1 MITMGNPMVL
11 FLLQNEIQCKS
22 MDRQKTHH
30 IYFLGIG
37 GIGVSALAKYY
48 LAMGFVVSGSD
59 LAASEITDELTQLGV
74 AIKIGLHKKANVPK
88 DATRVICTPAV
99 SQDNAELKEAR
110 RRGLLL
116 QTYPEA
122 LGELTKTYETITI
135 SGSHGKSTTTALVSL
150 VLEEGY
156 CDPTV
161 IIGVK
166 LREFGGS
173 NFRRGRGPY
182 LVIEADE
189 WNRSFLNYSPEYAVV
204 TNIDREHVD
213 TYKTLDELEAVFT
226 EYLAKVP
233 PKGVIVANADDPT
246 LAKVAR
252 KFGGKVKW
260 YSLHDPEAALIK
272 PILRIPGEHN
282 LSNALAAFRL
292 GRALGVFEHDILR
305 GLSRFSGAWR
315 RFELRGIIN
324 GAFII
329 ADYGHHPSEIK
340 ATIQAARDRF
350 PLRRIWCMF
359 QPHQHQRLHFLWDDF
374 VTAFD
379 NADRISFL
387 PVYDVAGR
395 ETAAAK
401 KQVNSL
407 KLAEEITSRGKDV
420 SYLDS
425 FEDAKK
431 IINAEARP
439 GDIILMMGAGD
450 IYNLTKELT
459 ESYVY

>member
-1 MITMGNPMVL
+1 MIVSPNIHFV
-11 FLLQNEIQCKS
+11 
-22 MDRQKTHH
+22 
-30 IYFLGIG
+30 GIG

-48 LAMGFVVSGSD
+48 LAMGATVSGSD
-59 LAASEITDELTQLGV
+59 LVSSEITEDLARQGV
-74 AIKIGLHKKANVPK
+74 EIKIGRHKKNNVPK
-88 DATRVICTPAV
+88 NTTAVVSSPAI
-99 SQDNAELKEAR
+99 SEKNAEVKEAHA
-110 RRGLLL
+110 RGILV

-122 LGELTKTYETITI
+122 LGELTRTYQTATI

-156 CDPTV
+156 FDPTV

-189 WNRSFLNYSPEYAVV
+189 WNRSFLNYSPEHAVV

-213 TYKTLDELEAVFT
+213 TYKTLHELEETFT

-246 LAKVAR
+246 LAKVSR
-252 KFGGKVKW
+252 KFGDKVRW
-260 YSLHDPEAALIK
+260 YSLRDPEAVLIK
-272 PILRIPGEHN
+272 PILKIPGEHN
-282 LSNALAAFRL
+282 LSNALAAFKL

-315 RFELRGIIN
+315 RFELRGVIN
-324 GAFII
+324 GAFVI

-350 PLRRIWCMF
+350 PLRRIWCIF
-359 QPHQHQRLHFLWDDF
+359 QPHQHQRLQFLWDDF

-379 NADRISFL
+379 QADRISFL

-407 KLAEEITSRGKDV
+407 KLAGEIEKRSKDV
-420 SYLDS
+420 SYFDS
-425 FEDAKK
+425 FDDAKK
-431 IINAEARP
+431 AIRVEAHP
-439 GDIILMMGAGD
+439 GDIILLMGAGD
-450 IYNLTKELT
+450 IYDLTKELT
-459 ESYVY
+459 EI

>member
-1 MITMGNPMVL
+1 MHDHTP
-11 FLLQNEIQCKS
+11 
-22 MDRQKTHH
+22 H
-30 IYFLGIG
+30 IHFVGIG
-37 GIGVSALAKYY
+37 GIGVSALVRYY
-48 LAMGFVVSGSD
+48 LAMGAGVSGSD
-59 LAASEITDELTQLGV
+59 LAASELTDELSRLGI
-74 AIKIGLHKKANVPK
+74 AIKIGSHKKSNVPK
-88 DATRVICTPAV
+88 DATRVICTPATP
-99 SQDNAELKEAR
+99 QDNVELKEAR
-110 RRGLLL
+110 QRGLPI

-150 VLEEGY
+150 ALEEGY
-156 CDPTV
+156 FDPTV

-189 WNRSFLNYSPEYAVV
+189 WNRSFLNYSPEHAVV
-204 TNIDREHVD
+204 TNIDREHMD
-213 TYKTLDELEAVFT
+213 TYTTLEELEETFA

-233 PKGVIVANADDPT
+233 PSGVIVANADDPT

-252 KFGGKVKW
+252 TFGEKVKW
-260 YSLHDPEAALIK
+260 YSLRDPEARLVK
-272 PILRIPGEHN
+272 PVLKIPGEHN

-292 GRALGVFEHDILR
+292 ARALGVFEHDILR

-329 ADYGHHPSEIK
+329 ADYGHHPNEIK

-350 PLRRIWCMF
+350 PLRRIWCIF
-359 QPHQHQRLHFLWDDF
+359 QPHQHQRLRFLWHDF

-379 NADRISFL
+379 HADRISFL

-395 ETAAAK
+395 ETEAAK
-401 KQVNSL
+401 QQVNSL
-407 KLAEEITSRGKDV
+407 KLAKEIKKRHKDV

-425 FEDAKK
+425 FDDAEKH
-431 IINAEARP
+431 INAEAHP
-439 GDIILMMGAGD
+439 GDIILLMGAGD
-450 IYNLTKELT
+450 IYDLTKEIT
-459 ESYVY
+459 QAHAH

>member
-1 MITMGNPMVL
+1 MN
-11 FLLQNEIQCKS
+11 Q
-22 MDRQKTHH
+22 H
-30 IYFLGIG
+30 IHFVGIG
-37 GIGVSALAKYY
+37 GIGVSALARYY
-48 LAMGFVVSGSD
+48 LAMGARVTGSD
-59 LAASEITDELTQLGV
+59 LASSEITKELAQQGV
-74 AIKIGLHKKANVPK
+74 EIKIGQHKKSNVPK
-88 DATRVICTPAV
+88 TATAVVYTPAV
-99 SQDNAELKEAR
+99 PTGRQAIPHNNVELVEAR
-110 RRGLLL
+110 QRGILV

-156 CDPTV
+156 FDPTV

-189 WNRSFLNYSPEYAVV
+189 WNRSFLNYSPEHAVV
-204 TNIDREHVD
+204 TNIDREHMD
-213 TYKTLDELEAVFT
+213 TYKTLADLEETFA

-233 PKGVIVANADDPT
+233 ERGVIVANADDPT

-252 KFGGKVKW
+252 KFGDKVKW
-260 YSLHDPEAALIK
+260 YSLQDPEARLIK
-272 PILRIPGEHN
+272 PVLKIPGEHN
-282 LSNALAAFRL
+282 LSNALAAFKL
-292 GRALGVFEHDILR
+292 GRALGMFEHDILR

-315 RFELRGIIN
+315 RFELRGMVN
-324 GAFII
+324 GAFVI

-340 ATIQAARDRF
+340 ATIRAARDRF
-350 PLRRIWCMF
+350 PLRRIWCIF
-359 QPHQHQRLHFLWDDF
+359 QPHQHQRLKFLWDDF

-379 NADRISFL
+379 NADHISFL

-401 KQVNSL
+401 QQVNSL
-407 KLAEEITSRGKDV
+407 KLADEVTKRHKDV

-431 IINAEARP
+431 AIRAEARP
-439 GDIILMMGAGD
+439 SDIILLMGAGD
-450 IYNLTKELT
+450 IYDLTKEIT
-459 ESYVY
+459 EL

>member
-1 MITMGNPMVL
+1 MN
-11 FLLQNEIQCKS
+11 Q
-22 MDRQKTHH
+22 H
-30 IYFLGIG
+30 IHFVGIG
-37 GIGVSALAKYY
+37 GIGVSALARYY
-48 LAMGFVVSGSD
+48 LAMGASVTGSD
-59 LAASEITDELTQLGV
+59 LSASEITDELLRLGI
-74 AIKIGLHKKANVPK
+74 AIKIGPHKKSNVPK
-88 DATRVICTPAV
+88 SATAVICTPAV
-99 SQDNAELKEAR
+99 PTDRQATPQDNVELKEAR
-110 RRGLLL
+110 KRGLVI

-122 LGELTKTYETITI
+122 LGELTKAYETVTI

-150 VLEEGY
+150 ALEEGY
-156 CDPTV
+156 FDPTV

-204 TNIDREHVD
+204 TNIDREHMD
-213 TYKTLDELEAVFT
+213 TYKTLDGLEETFT

-233 PKGVIVANADDPT
+233 PRGVIVANADDPV
-246 LAKVAR
+246 LARVAR

-260 YSLHDPEAALIK
+260 YSLQDPEAKLVK
-272 PILRIPGEHN
+272 PVLKIPGEHN
-282 LSNALAAFRL
+282 LSNALAAFKL
-292 GRALGVFEHDILR
+292 GRALGMFEHDILR

-315 RFELRGIIN
+315 RFELRGMVN

-340 ATIQAARDRF
+340 ATIRAARDRF
-350 PLRRIWCMF
+350 PLRRIWCIF
-359 QPHQHQRLHFLWDDF
+359 QPHQHQRLKFLWDDF

-401 KQVNSL
+401 QQVNSL
-407 KLAEEITSRGKDV
+407 KLADEVTKRHKDV

-431 IINAEARP
+431 AIRAEAHL
-439 GDIILMMGAGD
+439 GDIILLMGAGD
-450 IYNLTKELT
+450 IYDLTKELT
-459 ESYVY
+459 QTYAY

>member
-1 MITMGNPMVL
+1 MDTP
-11 FLLQNEIQCKS
+11 IQ
-22 MDRQKTHH
+22 HVH
-30 IYFLGIG
+30 FVGIG
-37 GIGVSALAKYY
+37 GIGVSALARYY
-48 LAMGFVVSGSD
+48 LTMGVVVSGSD
-59 LAASEITDELTQLGV
+59 LAASEILDELSRLGIV
-74 AIKIGLHKKANVPK
+74 IKIGRHKKTNIPK
-88 DATRVICTPAV
+88 GATRVICTPAV
-99 SQDNAELKEAR
+99 PRDNAELKEAR
-110 RRGLLL
+110 RRGILV

-156 CDPTV
+156 FDPTV

-182 LVIEADE
+182 LVVEADE
-189 WNRSFLNYSPEYAVV
+189 WDRSFLNYSPEHAVV
-204 TNIDREHVD
+204 TNIDREHLD
-213 TYKTLDELEAVFT
+213 TYKTLDDLEETFT

-233 PKGVIVANADDPT
+233 PRGVIVANADDPT

-252 KFGGKVKW
+252 KFGDKVKW
-260 YSLHDPEAALIK
+260 YSVQDPEAQLVK

-282 LSNALAAFRL
+282 LSNALAAFKL
-292 GRALGVFEHDILR
+292 ARALGVFERDILA

-315 RFELRGIIN
+315 RFELRGIVN

-350 PLRRIWCMF
+350 PLRRIWCIF
-359 QPHQHQRLHFLWDDF
+359 QPHQHQRLSFLWDDF

-387 PVYDVAGR
+387 PVYEVAGR
-395 ETAAAK
+395 ETASAK
-401 KQVNSL
+401 KQVNSFR
-407 KLAEEITSRGKDV
+407 LAEEVRSRGKDV

-431 IINAEARP
+431 SIKTQAHP
-439 GDIILMMGAGD
+439 GDIVLMVGAGD
-450 IYNLTKELT
+450 IYDLTKELT
-459 ESYVY
+459 ETYAD